1 MFLLGLNIVYQY
13 YKFIP
18 KVCEKAFWY
27 YKIILGGGSMII
39 GVDVGYTYT
48 KTATKDGEDIFRS
61 TAKEGSLDINKSI
74 TIEFEGRE
82 FTIGE
87 KGSYSVDLNK
97 TQDETFLLCLYTAIV
112 KAMHYNSD
120 EINLVTG
127 LPVAFYSSQKQFLK
141 DSLEGKD
148 IFIKLNGRHKI
159 FTINRCLVFP
169 QSAGLFTLYPEL
181 FEKDVLVIDI
191 GGMTVDVSY
200 FEGLKLVKYAT
211 YPMGMLKLYGE
222 IIQVINS
229 EYAVNLDI
237 LDAERII
244 QEGIEIDGKMI
255 SIEQIIRKHAEDIL
269 RPIKL
274 EFPFKTTQKHFI
286 GGGAAVLKEYLPGPV
301 REGSIF
307 DNARAFYRIG
317 VEKFGNC

>member
-1 MFLLGLNIVYQY
+1 
-13 YKFIP
+13 
-18 KVCEKAFWY
+18 
-27 YKIILGGGSMII
+27 MII

-61 TAKEGSLDINKSI
+61 TVKEGSLDINKSI
-74 TIEFEGRE
+74 TVEYECKE
-82 FTIGE
+82 YTIGE

-97 TQDETFLLCLYTAIV
+97 TQDETFLLCLYTAIA
-112 KAMHYNSD
+112 KAMQNNSD
-120 EINLVTG
+120 EVDLVTG
-127 LPVAFYSSQKQFLK
+127 LPVAYYSKQKQVLR

-148 IFIKLNGRHKI
+148 IFLKYNGRHKV
-159 FTINRCLVFP
+159 FNINRCLIFP

-181 FEKDVLVIDI
+181 FEHDALIIDI

-222 IIQVINS
+222 IVQSINA
-229 EYAVNLDI
+229 EYAVNLEL

-244 QEGIEIDGKMI
+244 QEGLEIENKLVN
-255 SIEQIIRKHAEDIL
+255 IEHIIQKHTEDIL

-274 EFPFKTTQKHFI
+274 EFPFKTTKKAFI
-286 GGGAAVLKEYLPGPV
+286 GGGAAALKEYLPGPI
-301 REGSIF
+301 REKSIF
-307 DNARAFYRIG
+307 DNARAFYKIG
-317 VEKFGNC
+317 VEKFGYC